1 MTTDATFPTIGAVAT
16 QTEVSDGGDEK
27 VVQEV
32 ESLCMKCGEQVCSY
46 LTHFAGA

>member
-1 MTTDATFPTIGAVAT
+1 MTTDAIFPTIGSVAT
-16 QTEVSDGGDEK
+16 QTEASDGGDEN

-46 LTHFAGA
+46 LTHFAGT